1 MKEFSLVNNKDN
13 YFTSVPDGLVIVY
26 GYVRNAVAYLDY
38 DGNADRPI
46 PGGIDDECFP
56 LARDRDSVMAW
67 HGQRKWAGNIEL
79 VPVSWKTSQ

>member
-46 PGGIDDECFP
+46 PGGLMTNASHWQGTEIV
-56 LARDRDSVMAW
+56 SW
-67 HGQRKWAGNIEL
+67 HGMDKENGQEIL
-79 VPVSWKTSQ
+79 SLFQ